1 MNISDNILY
10 HWEIQYRLRLAI
22 YNAALISNSYI

>member
-1 MNISDNILY
+1 MSNSILY
-10 HWEIQYRLRLAI
+10 HWEIQYRIKKAI